1 MLVPAPEDSFVHV
14 SVDRDLCEANGVCA
28 GLVPTVFD
36 LGDDDVLDITQPS
49 PPEEL
54 RDQVA
59 LAVERCPRQALTL
72 SD

>member
-1 MLVPAPEDSFVHV
+1 MHV

-36 LGDDDVLDITQPS
+36 LGDDDVLTITQPS
-49 PPEEL
+49 PPDEL
-54 RDQVA
+54 REQVA

-72 SD
+72 AD